1 MTKLGKKTLTPTQA
15 AAVDH
20 LATGASIT
28 DAAAAVKASR
38 QAVSGWLNGDPAF
51 QAALNSRRADL
62 WAETADRLRGLLP
75 RALKRIE
82 GAIDTEGPEG
92 LQAALALI
100 RMAKLDLTPTG
111 GTDPGE
117 IELEQTE
124 RESDLNWR
132 RLKARI

>member
-1 MTKLGKKTLTPTQA
+1 MTKIDKLTPAQA

-51 QAALNSRRADL
+51 QAALNRRRADL

-82 GAIDTEGPEG
+82 GAIDTDGPEG

-111 GTDPGE
+111 GTDPEE
-117 IELEQTE
+117 IEIEQTE
-124 RESDLNWR
+124 REKDLMWR
-132 RLKARI
+132 GLSAAI